1 MSSTLWVPFS
11 GDGAGTEELTWG
23 QRDIWQMMEM
33 SGTTRMVGGTTPL
46 ATGTTVTHI
55 AHLLSF
61 IVSRHQSLRTRIS
74 LMPDGTPIQVL
85 ASSGEV
91 ALEIVDAGDGAD
103 PASVAETVRSRYGS
117 MPIDL
122 AIEWP
127 VRMAVIQQDG
137 KPAYFAVMY
146 PHVVID
152 GYGVDALSSDL
163 TLLDQATGEHL
174 GPRSGI
180 QPLDLARQQQSPTAR
195 RQSAASLRY
204 WDKLL
209 STHSASQFGDSATP
223 REPRYWE
230 ATYDSPAAF
239 LAASAISAQTGLHTG
254 AIVMAAY
261 AFALAHVTG
270 VPRRLIRVQVSNRFR
285 PGFAHSV
292 STLVQPGLCVIDV
305 TSCTLA
311 EAAQQAWR
319 SQLAAGKHG
328 YYDPRDLPAL
338 TDPCSYFNDRRRA
351 LAAPTATAA
360 TAPSREAILAA
371 LPASTLTPGV
381 RYDNRDV
388 TAYLNVNAAAD
399 TLNYTLRVDTQALSP
414 SDQES
419 ILRSIESILVSAAL
433 AS

>member
-1 MSSTLWVPFS
+1 MSSTLWVPFA
-11 GDGAGTEELTWG
+11 GDGAGTEQLTWG
-23 QRDIWQMMEM
+23 QTDIWQMMEM

-61 IVSRHQSLRTRIS
+61 IVSRHQSLRTRIALS
-74 LMPDGTPIQVL
+74 PDGTPMQAL

-91 ALEIVDAGDGAD
+91 ALEIVDAADDAD
-103 PASVAETVRSRYGS
+103 PAAVAETVRSRYGS
-117 MPIDL
+117 LPIDL
-122 AIEWP
+122 ATEWP
-127 VRMAVIQQDG
+127 VRMAVIQQYG

-152 GYGVDALSSDL
+152 GYGVDALARDL
-163 TLLDQATGEHL
+163 ALLDQATGDHL

-180 QPLDLARQQQSPTAR
+180 QPIELARQQQSPAAR

-204 WDKLL
+204 WDKLWQ
-209 STHSASQFGDSATP
+209 SHGRPQFGVSATP

-230 ATYDSPAAF
+230 ATYDSPAAY

-261 AFALAHVTG
+261 AFALARVTG
-270 VPRRLIRVQVSNRFR
+270 EPRRLIRVQVSNRFR

-292 STLVQPGLCVIDV
+292 STLVQPGLCFVDV
-305 TSCTLA
+305 SSCTLA

-328 YYDPRDLPAL
+328 YYDPSDLPAL
-338 TDPCSYFNDRRRA
+338 TDPSCYFNDRRRA
-351 LAAPTATAA
+351 LAGPTAAA
-360 TAPSREAILAA
+360 VRSSRDAILAA

-381 RYDNRDV
+381 RYNNRDV

-399 TLNYTLRVDTQALSP
+399 TLNYTLRVDTHALSP
-414 SDQES
+414 TDQES
-419 ILRSIESILVSAAL
+419 ILRAIEETLVSAAL
-433 AS
+433 AL